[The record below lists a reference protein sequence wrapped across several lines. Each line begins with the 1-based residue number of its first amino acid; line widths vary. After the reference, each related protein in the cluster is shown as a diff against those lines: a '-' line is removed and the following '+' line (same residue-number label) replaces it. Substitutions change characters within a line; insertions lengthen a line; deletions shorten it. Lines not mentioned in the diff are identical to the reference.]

1 MKKILVLSFAMLL
14 CVMCVFV
21 GCSSNEGDND
31 TTTDEVTTNAN
42 TTDEDTTVEDT
53 TAEDTTEANTSDEAN
68 DSEEGGAS
76 ENSAL
81 AAYAQGQ
88 EAFYEAVNNE
98 LLSVHCLARGNSLV
112 YTYNISTVTDAAGAE
127 EYLSYSLESTYSAM
141 LSVVRL
147 EVPDCESIIV
157 EILDQSGNVLAS
169 KSYT

>member
-42 TTDEDTTVEDT
+42 TTGEDTTAEDT
-53 TAEDTTEANTSDEAN
+53 TAEDTTEADTTDEAN

-81 AAYAQGQ
+81 VAYAQEQ
-88 EAFYEAVNNE
+88 ETGFEEGNSDLA
-98 LLSVHCLARGNSLV
+98 SIHCLARGNSLV
-112 YTYNISTVTDAAGAE
+112 YTYSVATVTDASGAE
-127 EYLSYSLESTYSAM
+127 LYISTLDSMYSAM
-141 LSVVRL
+141 LSLVQL
-147 EVPDCESIIV
+147 EVPDCESVIV